1 MKYPVRLVESGWHI
15 RSNNHLV
22 KSVPRNTPTDPV
34 DPVDPP
40 DELEQPQFYPMPEL
54 SYRQPA
60 LEPTPIDEMFIPPE
74 FIGYNDS
81 YAILIDEVTINDD
94 HSKSLRNGPY
104 NWIDGVGDDPNI
116 TLFPYFNEINC
127 GSEGSVILRDLVNNG
142 IITTGLN
149 EYSALYEHQATVKT
163 VTFIPAPGQE
173 TDYIADGGA
182 RIMEMN
188 PEGSFTF
195 LGDGV
200 FSVIMRSEYGATPI
214 DWRDDETTTE
224 GHWEIP
230 GRRIQT
236 TRLKTINGKLEYT
249 LKMLNTVFDDD
260 ADLVGNEYTVG
271 NYTVRFTLMDSN
283 QVQITLDYAGEVVD
297 DILNTKVYIR
307 LIPKCDKSLWVRPVH
322 FTHMEL
328 GNLRTDYSL
337 NERTT
342 IYTDGQVRLDLD
354 VATVASSSDDGSS
367 TWKYSNYT
375 AAINFTKSS
384 IQSLITSRM
393 QSVKDRAQ
401 EAWAEWYSTRTH
413 IPEATYKP
421 TNVGY
426 IRLAT
431 WDNSVYYANHTKYS
445 RKAPNGESWTWY
457 ELIGDGSVY
466 YKMVD
471 EATLVRDGK
480 PSYDFIIAEPRQT
493 LTSWFDNNLTGYCNG
508 IIAGNIPL
516 STVPTGNVPTS
527 IDFVSLS
534 SYIYDET
541 PRSINA
547 NFDIKVYALVAV
559 AQGTVTSP
567 SIGLSW
573 NSIHGNIVVTKN
585 GDAENPNV

>member
-1 MKYPVRLVESGWHI
+1 MKQISYCTTCKGRLWQLKQTLPVNIKLTNDI
-15 RSNNHLV
+15 
-22 KSVPRNTPTDPV
+22 
-34 DPVDPP
+34 
-40 DELEQPQFYPMPEL
+40 
-54 SYRQPA
+54 
-60 LEPTPIDEMFIPPE
+60 IDIV
-74 FIGYNDS
+74 
-81 YAILIDEVTINDD
+81 L
-94 HSKSLRNGPY
+94 
-104 NWIDGVGDDPNI
+104 
-116 TLFPYFNEINC
+116 
-127 GSEGSVILRDLVNNG
+127 
-142 IITTGLN
+142 
-149 EYSALYEHQATVKT
+149 
-163 VTFIPAPGQE
+163 
-173 TDYIADGGA
+173 
-182 RIMEMN
+182 
-188 PEGSFTF
+188 
-195 LGDGV
+195 
-200 FSVIMRSEYGATPI
+200 
-214 DWRDDETTTE
+214 
-224 GHWEIP
+224 
-230 GRRIQT
+230 
-236 TRLKTINGKLEYT
+236 
-249 LKMLNTVFDDD
+249 
-260 ADLVGNEYTVG
+260 
-271 NYTVRFTLMDSN
+271 
-283 QVQITLDYAGEVVD
+283 LDY
-297 DILNTKVYIR
+297 
-307 LIPKCDKSLWVRPVH
+307 H
-322 FTHMEL
+322 
-328 GNLRTDYSL
+328 
-337 NERTT
+337 
-342 IYTDGQVRLDLD
+342 
-354 VATVASSSDDGSS
+354 SDDGSS